1 MYRFVYIHYNIYKY
15 VYTIYKNIYKYITCV
30 YIVYVYYISHETVTF
45 DDRDLPWIN
54 KNAKQL
60 ILEKNEMYKSYAKE
74 NKDSKIFDKVKC
86 LQNKLNSII
95 ESNKQK
101 YHHRLS
107 NKWLVQ

>member
-1 MYRFVYIHYNIYKY
+1 
-15 VYTIYKNIYKYITCV
+15 
-30 YIVYVYYISHETVTF
+30 
-45 DDRDLPWIN
+45 
-54 KNAKQL
+54 
-60 ILEKNEMYKSYAKE
+60 MYKSYAKE

>member
-1 MYRFVYIHYNIYKY
+1 MCI
-15 VYTIYKNIYKYITCV
+15 
-30 YIVYVYYISHETVTF
+30 YIVYVYYISHETVRF

-60 ILEKNEMYKSYAKE
+60 ILEKNEMYKSYTKE

-107 NKWLVQ
+107 NKLVGPVTSTKSYWSTLKMFLKIKIFLVFCL